1 VVSAG
6 GPRPYRDAFRFT
18 VRTALFTAKVSE
30 KSRVRSAQGMIN
42 NNIKINTMMV
52 LLGSHR
58 VDAYALSSFP
68 RAPRI
73 RAIRSSASSAS
84 NSTNGLGAEASKFF
98 GGAIEGAMQQ
108 ITGDRTCALL
118 ESNPAPLMA
127 G

>member
-1 VVSAG
+1 
-6 GPRPYRDAFRFT
+6 
-18 VRTALFTAKVSE
+18 
-30 KSRVRSAQGMIN
+30 MIN
-42 NNIKINTMMV
+42 NNVKIKTMMVLLGSHRVDAYASSCKTMMV

-73 RAIRSSASSAS
+73 RAIRSSATSAS